1 MSSVEFGNGN
11 RHELARLGPTID
23 AVVRPHRSR
32 QADPRRYPAL
42 IDTGA
47 SETCIDAGLAI
58 SLGLPAVDRQL
69 ISTPLGQDYILRYL
83 ARVELPDFNVGK
95 VESIPGVHLSEGGQ
109 YHRLLIGR
117 DLLQDM
123 VLTYDGTAGSGSL
136 TLSP

>member
-23 AVVRPHRSR
+23 AVVRPHHGN
-32 QADPRRYPAL
+32 QTALRRYPAL

-47 SETCIDAGLAI
+47 SETCIDAELAI
-58 SLGLPAVDRQL
+58 SLDLPAVDRQL

-83 ARVELPDFNVGK
+83 ARIELPDLNVGK
-95 VESIPGVHLSEGGQ
+95 VGSVPGVHLSEGGQ

-123 VLTYDGTAGSGSL
+123 VLAYDGTVGIGSL
-136 TLSP
+136 TIRL